1 MSLIERPRRLRRTPL
16 IRDLVRETQLSAN
29 DLIQPYFVSA
39 TAAAPEPIGSMPGQL
54 RHTLSS
60 LVDACRQARLQ
71 GVKAVLLFG
80 LPESKDAQGH
90 GADAADGIVQQAV
103 RALREAALD
112 LVIMTD
118 VCLCEYTDHGHCGL
132 LEGEEI
138 VNDASLERLAAVA
151 VSHARAGA
159 DFVAPSDMMDGRV
172 EAIREALDDEGFEG
186 VGIISYAVKYA
197 SAFYGPFRDAAGS
210 APSFG
215 DRRSHQMDPA
225 NRREALREAQLDVDE
240 GADAL
245 MVKPGLPYLDILRD
259 LREDLELPL
268 VTYCVSGEYAMIEA
282 AAQKGW
288 IDRQAVILESLLC
301 MKRAGADLIV
311 SYHAAE
317 AAGWLA

>member
-54 RHTLSS
+54 RHTLGS

-138 VNDASLERLAAVA
+138 VNDASLDGSPPWRLVMRRRGLCR
-151 VSHARAGA
+151 SLRH
-159 DFVAPSDMMDGRV
+159 DGRAV

-259 LREDLELPL
+259 LREDVELPL

-317 AAGWLA
+317 AASWLA

>member
-1 MSLIERPRRLRRTPL
+1 M
-16 IRDLVRETQLSAN
+16 
-29 DLIQPYFVSA
+29 
-39 TAAAPEPIGSMPGQL
+39 
-54 RHTLSS
+54 
-60 LVDACRQARLQ
+60 
-71 GVKAVLLFG
+71 FG

-159 DFVAPSDMMDGRV
+159 DFVAPSDMMDGRA

-240 GADAL
+240 GADAHGQTRS
-245 MVKPGLPYLDILRD
+245 PLPRHPE
-259 LREDLELPL
+259 RPP
-268 VTYCVSGEYAMIEA
+268 
-282 AAQKGW
+282 
-288 IDRQAVILESLLC
+288 
-301 MKRAGADLIV
+301 
-311 SYHAAE
+311 
-317 AAGWLA
+317 